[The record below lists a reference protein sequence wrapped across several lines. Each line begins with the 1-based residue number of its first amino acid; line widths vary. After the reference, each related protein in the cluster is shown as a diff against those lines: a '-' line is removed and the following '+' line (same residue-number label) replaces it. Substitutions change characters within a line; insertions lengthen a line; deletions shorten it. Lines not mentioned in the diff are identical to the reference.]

1 MPWENKMNDAF
12 SSYHPLVNFSY
23 FAFVFAFSMIFMHPV
38 CLGISLI
45 CAFIYSISL
54 KGTRAAKFNFVF
66 LLPMMLITAVINP
79 AFNHEGVTIL
89 TYLHTGNPLTLES
102 IAYGIAASAMLAAVV
117 CWFSCYNE
125 VMTSDKFVY
134 LFGRIIPAM
143 SLVLSMSLRFVPKFK
158 ARIKEVSQA
167 QRCIG
172 RDVSNGGV
180 IERARHGITI
190 LSVMITWSLENA
202 IETADSMK
210 SRGYG
215 LSGRTAFSIYR
226 MDGRDKKAL
235 CAIFILGIFVLG
247 GGISGGLKWRYF
259 PTMKGRTGGILSA
272 GIWLAYMGLC
282 LVPVIV
288 DRAEEHQWKVTQSKI

>member
-1 MPWENKMNDAF
+1 MRDAF
-12 SSYHPLVNFSY
+12 SSYHPLVNFLY
-23 FAFVFAFSMIFMHPV
+23 FTFVFAFSMVFMHPV

-54 KGTRAAKFNFVF
+54 KGKRAVKFNFAF
-66 LLPMMLITAVINP
+66 LLPMMLATAIINP
-79 AFNHEGVTIL
+79 AFNHEGATIL

-102 IAYGIAASAMLAAVV
+102 IAYGIGASAMLAAMV

-125 VMTSDKFVY
+125 VVTSDKFIY
-134 LFGRIIPAM
+134 LFGRIIP
-143 SLVLSMSLRFVPKFK
+143 SLSLILSMSLRFVPRFK

-172 RDVSNGGV
+172 RDVSNGG
-180 IERARHGITI
+180 IIDRARHGVTI
-190 LSVMITWSLENA
+190 LSIMITWALENA

-215 LSGRTAFSIYR
+215 LPGRTAFSIYR

-235 CAIFILGIFVLG
+235 AAIFILGIYVLA
-247 GGISGGLKWRYF
+247 GGILGELKWRYF
-259 PTMKGRTGGILSA
+259 PTMKGQGTGIFTTSLW
-272 GIWLAYMGLC
+272 IAYVGLC

-288 DRAEEHQWKVTQSKI
+288 DRVEEHQWKVTQSKI